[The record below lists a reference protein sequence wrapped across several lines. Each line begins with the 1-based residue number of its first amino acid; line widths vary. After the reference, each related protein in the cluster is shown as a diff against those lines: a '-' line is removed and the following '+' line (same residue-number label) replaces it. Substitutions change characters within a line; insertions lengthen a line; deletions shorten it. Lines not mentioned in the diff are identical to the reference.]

1 MDLLNH
7 VLSEIHRLDKEIDV
21 NDEKEIQS
29 IQEKRKTIVLIKR
42 NIKILRYEKYLAKTL
57 LQDIKKIKILK
68 ENIINL
74 RNEIS
79 LVNKYY
85 NLYEH
90 VRFRKQVLA
99 YYLHSDYCLLLE
111 DLNLLTESFCLNLK

>member
-1 MDLLNH
+1 MSEKFYYKLRFFFENRFNFQLSRILQKKKLIILNNLF
-7 VLSEIHRLDKEIDV
+7 LSPF
-21 NDEKEIQS
+21 
-29 IQEKRKTIVLIKR
+29 
-42 NIKILRYEKYLAKTL
+42 TL
-57 LQDIKKIKILK
+57 NPEFLKIKILK

-90 VRFRKQVLA
+90 VRFRKQTLA
-99 YYLHSDYCLLLE
+99 YHLHSDYCLLLE
-111 DLNLLTESFCLNLK
+111 DLNLLTESFCLYLK

>member
-7 VLSEIHRLDKEIDV
+7 ILSEINRLDKEIDD

-29 IQEKRKTIVLIKR
+29 KQEQRKTIVLIKR
-42 NIKILRYEKYLAKTL
+42 NIKILRYEKYLAKTI

-90 VRFRKQVLA
+90 VRFRKQTLA
-99 YYLHSDYCLLLE
+99 YHLHSDYCILLE
-111 DLNLLTESFCLNLK
+111 DLNLLTESFCLYLK

>member
-1 MDLLNH
+1 MDLLNYI
-7 VLSEIHRLDKEIDV
+7 LIEIHRLNEEIDD

-29 IQEKRKTIVLIKR
+29 KQEQRKTIVLIKR

-74 RNEIS
+74 RNEIL

-90 VRFRKQVLA
+90 VRFRKQTLA
-99 YYLHSDYCLLLE
+99 YHLHSDYCVLLK
-111 DLNLLTESFCLNLK
+111 DLNLLTESFCLYLK

>member
-7 VLSEIHRLDKEIDV
+7 ILSKIHRLDKEIDV

-68 ENIINL
+68 ENIIKL

-85 NLYEH
+85 NLYEY
-90 VRFRKQVLA
+90 VRFRKQTLA
-99 YYLHSDYCLLLE
+99 YHLRSDYCVLLE
-111 DLNLLTESFCLNLK
+111 DLNLLTESFCLYLK